1 MSPPDKT
8 VYLSKS
14 LYTRGLQ
21 CHKSLYLHK
30 FRPELRGEPTPELEA
45 LWKSGHEVGDFA
57 HMLFPGGA
65 IVPFDGLTK
74 EEQLAKTLE
83 EIDRGTKAI
92 YEATFSFDDVFVK
105 ADIIVRNRG
114 YWDLYEV
121 KSSTSVKEHHWDDVA
136 VQYYVLSGCG
146 LPINKAFLV
155 HINNS
160 YVRQG
165 DIVPEELFV
174 LQDITGIVRE
184 KQASIPEELAG
195 MRAML
200 RGKEPKIDIGPH
212 CSDPYDCDFMDHCWQ
227 HVPEYS
233 VFSLRGRG
241 IDPWELYRQGVIKLQ
256 DVPLESLNLMQR
268 MQAEYFLGRKSH
280 ADPAK
285 IREFLKKVRYPLCFL
300 DFETFNSGIPL
311 FDGTRPYQQV
321 PFQYSLHRIDAEG
334 EEARHFEYLAPPD
347 VDPREEIAERLAN
360 EIPFGACVI
369 AYNMAFEKMVLKALG
384 GSIPKLL
391 KRLNAVTE
399 GMIDLMEPFKRR
411 DIYDWRMNGSYSLKS
426 VLPVLVPGMTYEG
439 LGISDGAMASEA
451 YFTMGTIAGPAELS
465 KLRAALLE
473 YCKQDTLGLVRL
485 LEKMRILGAADGKVI

>member
-1 MSPPDKT
+1 MSPSDKAAN
-8 VYLSKS
+8 LSKS

-30 FRPELRGEPTPELEA
+30 YRPELRCDPTPELEA

-57 HMLFPGGA
+57 HMLFPGGVV
-65 IVPFDGLTK
+65 VPFDGLTR
-74 EEQLAKTLE
+74 EEQLAKTRE

-92 YEATFSFDDVFVK
+92 YEASFSFDDVFVK

-114 YWDLYEV
+114 CWDLYEV
-121 KSSTSVKEHHWDDVA
+121 KSSTSVKEHYWDDVA
-136 VQYYVLSGCG
+136 IQYYVLSGCG
-146 LPINKAFLV
+146 LPIDKAYLV
-155 HINNS
+155 HINNG
-160 YVRQG
+160 YVRDG

-184 KQASIPEELAG
+184 KQSSIPDTLAE

-212 CSDPYDCDFMDHCWQ
+212 CEDPYPCDFMDHCWR
-227 HVPEYS
+227 HIPEDS

-241 IDPWELYRQGVIKLQ
+241 IDQWELYRQGVVKLQ
-256 DVPLESLNLMQR
+256 DVPLDSLNLMQR
-268 MQAEYFLGRKSH
+268 MQTEYFLDRKSH

-285 IREFLKKVRYPLCFL
+285 IREFLEKVRYPACFL
-300 DFETFNSGIPL
+300 DFETFGSGIPL

-334 EEARHFEYLAPPD
+334 EELRHFEYLVQPG
-347 VDPREEIAERLAN
+347 VDPRKEIAERLVN

-369 AYNMAFEKMVLKALG
+369 AYNMAFEKRVLRELG
-384 GSIPKLL
+384 EFLPKLR
-391 KRLNAVTE
+391 KRLNAVTG
-399 GMIDLMEPFKRR
+399 GMIDLMDPFKRR

-426 VLPVLVPGMTYEG
+426 VLPVLVPEMAYEG
-439 LGISDGAMASEA
+439 LEISDGAMASEA
-451 YFTMGTIAGPAELS
+451 YFTMETIANPAELS
-465 KLRAALLE
+465 RLRAALLE

-485 LEKMRILGAADGKVI
+485 LEKMRAMAAGHGKR